1 MKILGSMLI
10 LMALVSGCAHRTVV
24 YEPAPSTTYVVKHDS
39 GTTCEAAGGHWNM
52 FTRRCT
58 L

>member
-39 GTTCEAAGGHWNM
+39 RTTCEAAGG
-52 FTRRCT
+52 R
-58 L
+58 